1 MKLAAL
7 ALVAAVATTPAYAAQ
22 IAAFGQTSGSNTV
35 TATTNGANTQT
46 TITADAVVDLTQLFG
61 NSPQPG
67 VDLHLSATSIDAATP
82 FLGAVIQHYDGSFC
96 ITASPGCAGTN
107 FLSGTF
113 SDAAFG
119 ALGGPGLTVNVNNP
133 PDSLVLTSDVI
144 PAADLLA
151 PNTINFAFSNLSP
164 SLAIVGTTIGAF
176 TASLAGSASASVE
189 NVPEPGALAL
199 LGSGLVALG
208 MVGRRRRS

>member
-7 ALVAAVATTPAYAAQ
+7 AVISIAVATPAYAAQ

-46 TITADAVVDLTQLFG
+46 TITADAVVDVTQLFG
-61 NSPQPG
+61 AGPQSG
-67 VDLHLSATSIDAATP
+67 VDLHLSATSNDAATP

-96 ITASPGCAGTN
+96 ITALPGCGGTN

-144 PAADLLA
+144 PANDLLA
-151 PNTINFAFSNLSP
+151 PNTVNFAFSNLSP
-164 SLAIVGTTIGAF
+164 SLASVGTTIAGF

-189 NVPEPGALAL
+189 AVPEPGTLAL
-199 LGSGLVALG
+199 LGSGLVGLG